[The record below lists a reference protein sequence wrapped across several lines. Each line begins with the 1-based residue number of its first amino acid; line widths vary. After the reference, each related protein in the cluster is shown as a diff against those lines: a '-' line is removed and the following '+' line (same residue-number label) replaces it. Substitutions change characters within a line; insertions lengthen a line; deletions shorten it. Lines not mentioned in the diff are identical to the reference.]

1 MDQDIDEKR
10 GIFIS
15 NNYCLNQEF
24 DYCTPDTRLR
34 MLRLYNMHFTN
45 CRLWSFQSE
54 IFDKLCRSYNTNLR
68 IVYDLPYNAHNWI
81 LERMSG
87 GKHAR
92 QQMMARFIKFVS
104 SLSEHKSPAVST
116 LLDKLKN
123 NVQSLVGSN
132 LRLIHLETGVHVV
145 PGLTKPQSLCDHQVY
160 KSDPKDD
167 WKVKLL
173 TSLMEIRDLRWE
185 ILFEEE
191 NEEGTLSTDD
201 IIFMIKDVA
210 TS

>member
-1 MDQDIDEKR
+1 
-10 GIFIS
+10 
-15 NNYCLNQEF
+15 
-24 DYCTPDTRLR
+24 
-34 MLRLYNMHFTN
+34 
-45 CRLWSFQSE
+45 
-54 IFDKLCRSYNTNLR
+54 
-68 IVYDLPYNAHNWI
+68 
-81 LERMSG
+81 
-87 GKHAR
+87 
-92 QQMMARFIKFVS
+92 MMARFIKFVS

-173 TSLMEIRDLRWE
+173 TSLIEIRDFRWE

-191 NEEGTLSTDD
+191 MRRELL
-201 IIFMIKDVA
+201 A
-210 TS
+210 